1 MVGERL
7 REQLDAVVEIREQ
20 RAVQVIVRQ
29 VRRHPV
35 DVEGVEMRCLLALH
49 HNRHRA
55 EQGRAITILG
65 GRRRTRRIRDRTGP
79 EQNQAVDTLRIELE
93 L

>member
-7 REQLDAVVEIREQ
+7 REPLDAVVEIREQ
-20 RAVQVIVRQ
+20 RPVQVIVGQ

-35 DVEGVEMRCLLALH
+35 DVEGVEVRRLLARH

-55 EQGRAITILG
+55 KQGRAIAILG
-65 GRRRTRRIRDRTGP
+65 GRGRTGRIRHRTGS
-79 EQNQAVDTLRIELE
+79 EQDQAVDTLCVELE